1 MGGTE
6 GRKKKKKSEGFQ
18 FQMNYYSNCNYY
30 LDNTVYGAYL
40 KQLSSHAELE
50 VFSKFCFV
58 VLEKLFRK
66 SF

>member
-6 GRKKKKKSEGFQ
+6 GRKKKSEGFQ
-18 FQMNYYSNCNYY
+18 LQINYYNNYNYYY
-30 LDNTVYGAYL
+30 LDNIVYTAYL

-58 VLEKLFRK
+58 ILEIKCF
-66 SF
+66 